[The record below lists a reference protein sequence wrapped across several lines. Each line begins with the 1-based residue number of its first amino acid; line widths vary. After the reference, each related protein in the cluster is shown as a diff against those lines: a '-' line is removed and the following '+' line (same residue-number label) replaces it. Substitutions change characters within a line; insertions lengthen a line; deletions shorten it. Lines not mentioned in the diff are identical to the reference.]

1 MFKSSLG
8 RKCPSLLKIVS
19 LTLPRRICFFL
30 SFFFAINL
38 FDLWSAL
45 AQALK
50 VMIENVEMEKRRIP
64 PSLPCLE
71 AKILSKHKIASCHLC
86 RVQLFFFFFGAIS
99 MVLIAGLWFR
109 V

>member
-1 MFKSSLG
+1 
-8 RKCPSLLKIVS
+8 
-19 LTLPRRICFFL
+19 
-30 SFFFAINL
+30 L

-45 AQALK
+45 VQAQALK

-86 RVQLFFFFFGAIS
+86 GVQLFFFFGAIS
-99 MVLIAGLWFR
+99 MVLIAGLGFR

>member
-1 MFKSSLG
+1 MQ
-8 RKCPSLLKIVS
+8 
-19 LTLPRRICFFL
+19 
-30 SFFFAINL
+30 
-38 FDLWSAL
+38 

-86 RVQLFFFFFGAIS
+86 GVQLFFFGAIS
-99 MVLIAGLWFR
+99 MLLIAGLGFR

>member
-1 MFKSSLG
+1 
-8 RKCPSLLKIVS
+8 VQ
-19 LTLPRRICFFL
+19 
-30 SFFFAINL
+30 
-38 FDLWSAL
+38 

-86 RVQLFFFFFGAIS
+86 GVQLFFFFWCNFYG
-99 MVLIAGLWFR
+99 VDCRFR